1 MRVWRILDREHAK
14 LEADRAALEVER
26 AQLRAD
32 YKVKMKEQ
40 VEAWNNSFDFQW
52 EARLRAHLSGALP
65 LTNLH
70 VCCCLYS
77 LYDVP
82 IEGWFEDWY

>member
-1 MRVWRILDREHAK
+1 
-14 LEADRAALEVER
+14 
-26 AQLRAD
+26 
-32 YKVKMKEQ
+32 MKEQ
-40 VEAWNNSFDFQW
+40 VEAWNHSFDFQW